1 MAAMPVDD
9 MPPPESAWPKPNSDI
24 DADSADRVYQAAYD
38 DSSDA
43 RGWIKACLSVLAAE
57 IDLSDYDPM
66 SLDAVREMRTEAARR
81 AARILRLD
89 IEQTRSE

>member
-1 MAAMPVDD
+1 MPVDD
-9 MPPPESAWPKPNSDI
+9 MPPPGSASLEQGSEV
-24 DADSADRVYQAAYD
+24 DADPADRAYQAGYEDSAD
-38 DSSDA
+38 A
-43 RGWIKACLSVLAAE
+43 RSWIKACISVLAAE

>member
-1 MAAMPVDD
+1 MPIDD
-9 MPPPESAWPKPNSDI
+9 MPPPDSARPESDT
-24 DADSADRVYQAAYD
+24 DADADPADRAYRAAYD

-43 RGWIKACLSVLAAE
+43 RSWIKACISVLAAE
-57 IDLSDYDPM
+57 IDLSGYDPM

-89 IEQTRSE
+89 IEPMGF

>member
-1 MAAMPVDD
+1 MPIDD
-9 MPPPESAWPKPNSDI
+9 MPPAEPARPKP
-24 DADSADRVYQAAYD
+24 DSSVDVDLVDRVYQAAYD

-43 RGWIKACLSVLAAE
+43 RSWIKACLSILTAA

-66 SLDAVREMRTEAARR
+66 SLDAVREMRSEAARR

-89 IEQTRSE
+89 IEPTRSE

>member
-1 MAAMPVDD
+1 MLVDD
-9 MPPPESAWPKPNSDI
+9 FPPPESASPKPDS
-24 DADSADRVYQAAYD
+24 DADADLADRAFQAAYD

-43 RGWIKACLSVLAAE
+43 RSWIKVCLSVLAAE

-89 IEQTRSE
+89 IESMRSE

>member
-1 MAAMPVDD
+1 MPVDD
-9 MPPPESAWPKPNSDI
+9 MPPPESTRPKLDP
-24 DADSADRVYQAAYD
+24 DADADPADRAYQAAYD

-43 RGWIKACLSVLAAE
+43 RSWIKACLSVLAAE

-66 SLDAVREMRTEAARR
+66 SRDAVREMRTEAARR

-89 IEQTRSE
+89 IEPTRSE

>member
-1 MAAMPVDD
+1 MPVDD
-9 MPPPESAWPKPNSDI
+9 IPSPESALPN
-24 DADSADRVYQAAYD
+24 ADSDAYSDLADRAYQTAYD

-43 RGWIKACLSVLAAE
+43 RSWIKACLSVLAAE

-89 IEQTRSE
+89 IEPIRSE

>member
-1 MAAMPVDD
+1 MPVDD
-9 MPPPESAWPKPNSDI
+9 QPPTGSASPKSNADT
-24 DADSADRVYQAAYD
+24 DADVADRTYRAAYD

-43 RGWIKACLSVLAAE
+43 RSWIKSCLSVLAAE
-57 IDLSDYDPM
+57 IDSSDYDPM

-89 IEQTRSE
+89 IEPMRSE